1 MRRPC
6 LQFVDDN
13 DKFLE
18 EIKLSTQV
26 RPQLEDDS
34 QVVPFHKREPGKHA
48 NLTVCCIRC
57 PFARTS
63 WQRR

>member
-18 EIKLSTQV
+18 EIKLSIQV

-34 QVVPFHKREPGKHA
+34 QVVPFHKREPGK
-48 NLTVCCIRC
+48 
-57 PFARTS
+57 FDS
-63 WQRR
+63 WLHLLSFCKNILAT